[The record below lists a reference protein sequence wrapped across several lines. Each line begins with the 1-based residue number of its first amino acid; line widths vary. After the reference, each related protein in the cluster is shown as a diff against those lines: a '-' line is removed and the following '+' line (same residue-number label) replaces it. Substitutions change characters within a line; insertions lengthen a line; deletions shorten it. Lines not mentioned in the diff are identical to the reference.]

1 MPKPKVKTIEE
12 TVNKW
17 VDVTPTRANYYEK
30 FASIAGEEWLSRTKA
45 AAPNYKAAVTAPD
58 IDKRFIGG
66 VTKAGPEK
74 YNRKIKDVGV
84 ARYGPGITA
93 AKPDY
98 QNEMTWVLATIAAT
112 DLPER
117 KPRGDPANYERVKAI
132 GTALNK
138 ARIAKKVAA

>member
-1 MPKPKVKTIEE
+1 MAKPKVKTVDE
-12 TVNKW
+12 TVGKW
-17 VDVTPTRANYYEK
+17 VEVTPARATYYEK
-30 FASIAGEEWLSRTKA
+30 YASIAGEEWAARTKA

-66 VTKAGPEK
+66 ITKAGPEK

-93 AKPDY
+93 AKQDF
-98 QNEMTWVLATIAAT
+98 QNEISWVLATIAAT

-138 ARIAKKVAA
+138 ARIAKKVAT